1 MGLYVQTGAVG
12 VFFTAELFQRFLVF
26 GAHQANTVHSSMNVE
41 YVISSGVLQ

>member
-1 MGLYVQTGAVG
+1 MDLYVQTGAVG

-41 YVISSGVLQ
+41 YVISLRALR